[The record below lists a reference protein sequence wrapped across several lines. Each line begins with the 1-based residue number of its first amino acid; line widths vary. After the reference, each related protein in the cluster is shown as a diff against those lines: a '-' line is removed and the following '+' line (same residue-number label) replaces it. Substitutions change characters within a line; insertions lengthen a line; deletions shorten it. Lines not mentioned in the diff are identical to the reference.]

1 MQATSHT
8 LPPVGTDTYLPLMA
22 LKSRIPSAGPQIW
35 TKSSRDILSRSAP
48 GQVNGAG
55 LFHGDRGLRLLHSHL
70 PRYLPTRG
78 REEPAS
84 TSGGMGIPHREV
96 ARATQHQIIAQE
108 VSELDN
114 EVHKLSRTDRNLL
127 VSHPLYL
134 GLTLPLGLLLAS
146 LSMMYLI
153 STWH

>member
-8 LPPVGTDTYLPLMA
+8 LPPVGTNTYLPLMA

-55 LFHGDRGLRLLHSHL
+55 LLHGDRGLRLLHGHL
-70 PRYLPTRG
+70 PCRPQG

-84 TSGGMGIPHREV
+84 VSGGMGVPQRET
-96 ARATQHQIIAQE
+96 ARAKQHQIIAQE
-108 VSELDN
+108 VPELDSG
-114 EVHKLSRTDRNLL
+114 VHKLSRTDRHLL
-127 VSHPLYL
+127 SVSHPLYQ

-146 LSMMYLI
+146 LSMMCLI